1 MMQSMPEKPGG
12 GLLDR
17 IRQTLARRQRHAAE
31 GEPGIGRFIGQIG
44 VLGWLVVLPVLG
56 GILLGRWLDHRFG
69 TGVFWTAPLL
79 LLGAV
84 LGMRAAWI
92 WMHRQ

>member
-1 MMQSMPEKPGG
+1 MTRDPANEPD

-17 IRQTLARRQRHAAE
+17 IRASLRLRRQHEAE
-31 GEPGIGRFIGQIG
+31 GEPSLGRQLGQIG
-44 VLGWLVVLPVLG
+44 MLGWVVVTPVLL
-56 GILLGRWLDHRFG
+56 GILLGRWLDRSFG
-69 TGVFWTAPLL
+69 SGVFWTAPLL

-84 LGMRAAWI
+84 VGMRAAWL

>member
-1 MMQSMPEKPGG
+1 VTEPGETPPPDGMLPQIRRFMQRWR
-12 GLLDR
+12 L
-17 IRQTLARRQRHAAE
+17 HAAE
-31 GEPGIGRFIGQIG
+31 GEPTLGRYIGQIG
-44 VLGWLVVLPVLG
+44 ILGWIVVMPLLA
-56 GILLGRWLDHRFG
+56 GIALGRWLDRTWG
-69 TGVFWTAPLL
+69 TGIFWTAPLL

>member
-1 MMQSMPEKPGG
+1 MSEGNETMLE
-12 GLLDR
+12 R
-17 IRQTLARRQRHAAE
+17 IRRALQRRRDYAAE
-31 GEPGIGRFIGQIG
+31 GEPTLGRFIGQIG
-44 VLGWLVVLPVLG
+44 MLGWIIVLPVLL
-56 GILLGRWLDHRFG
+56 GIALGRWLDHTYH

-84 LGMRAAWI
+84 IGMRAAWI

>member
-1 MMQSMPEKPGG
+1 MSQSAPEAPEN
-12 GLLDR
+12 GLLSR
-17 IRQTLARRQRHAAE
+17 IRQTLARRRRHEAE
-31 GEPGIGRFIGQIG
+31 TTPTIGRFIGQIG

-56 GILLGRWLDHRFG
+56 GIVLGRWLDQRFG
-69 TGVFWTAPLL
+69 TGIFWTAPLL
-79 LLGAV
+79 LVGAV

>member
-1 MMQSMPEKPGG
+1 MSAGNETMLE
-12 GLLDR
+12 R
-17 IRQTLARRQRHAAE
+17 IRRALQRRRNHAAE
-31 GEPGIGRFIGQIG
+31 GEPTLGRFIGQIG
-44 VLGWLVVLPVLG
+44 MLGWIIVLPVLL
-56 GILLGRWLDHRFG
+56 GIALGRWLDRTYH

-84 LGMRAAWI
+84 IGWRAAWI